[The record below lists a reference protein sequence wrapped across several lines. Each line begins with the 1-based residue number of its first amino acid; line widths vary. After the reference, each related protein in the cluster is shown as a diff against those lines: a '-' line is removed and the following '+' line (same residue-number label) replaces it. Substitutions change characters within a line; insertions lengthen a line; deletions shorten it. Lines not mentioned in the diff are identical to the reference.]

1 MNGYLRGICHS
12 EAIDEEGLEPCLDQ
26 MEYVFEGVGH
36 QKVEGQERQEER
48 ENEPEELYR

>member
-36 QKVEGQERQEER
+36 QKVGTGETRGERK
-48 ENEPEELYR
+48 